1 MSKAR
6 RKWEQDLIATA
17 ALMGA
22 VFEEVVIGRPSSLK
36 SVSVP
41 LVVRIRKAWTVNLY
55 DRDGRSIFSSPKQA
69 AYWYLVERYNLS
81 FQNNG
86 ELMSCHKYGG
96 MMNSDSCIR
105 RHQSLTKEAA
115 WRREQKLSSKFRR
128 NFGRGLTVKAPSPID
143 T

>member
-22 VFEEVVIGRPSSLK
+22 VFEEVVISRPSSLR

-41 LVVRIRKAWTVNLY
+41 LVARIRKAWTVNLY
-55 DRDGRSIFSSPKQA
+55 DRDERSIFSSPKQA

-96 MMNSDSCIR
+96 MMDSDSYIR

-115 WRREQKLSSKFRR
+115 WRKEQKNSSKFRR
-128 NFGRGLTVKAPSPID
+128 NIAHGRTVKAPSLTD

>member
-22 VFEEVVIGRPSSLK
+22 VFEEVVISRRSFRKG
-36 SVSVP
+36 VP
-41 LVVRIRKAWTVNLY
+41 PIERIRKAWTSNVH
-55 DRDGRSIFSSPKQA
+55 DDATMRGSFSSPHQA
-69 AYWYLVERYNLS
+69 AYWYLVERHNLS

-86 ELMSCHKYGG
+86 ELRPCQKYGG

-128 NFGRGLTVKAPSPID
+128 NFGRGHTVIAQSD
-143 T
+143 TAT

>member
-1 MSKAR
+1 MSRAR
-6 RKWEQDLIATA
+6 RKWEQDLIAAA

-22 VFEEVVIGRPSSLK
+22 VFEEVVISRRSFRGPVPSGE
-36 SVSVP
+36 
-41 LVVRIRKAWTVNLY
+41 RIRKAWAVSIY
-55 DRDGRSIFSSPKQA
+55 DSEQRGVFFSSLHQA
-69 AYWYLVERYNLS
+69 AYWYLVERHNLS

-128 NFGRGLTVKAPSPID
+128 NFGRGHTVKQPNPTD

>member
-22 VFEEVVIGRPSSLK
+22 VFEEIVVSRRFWGGSGE
-36 SVSVP
+36 VSERV
-41 LVVRIRKAWTVNLY
+41 RKAWAV
-55 DRDGRSIFSSPKQA
+55 SIHDSEQRGVFSSPHQA
-69 AYWYLVERYNLS
+69 AYWYLVERHNLS

-86 ELMSCHKYGG
+86 ELMPCQRYGG

-115 WRREQKLSSKFRR
+115 WRKEQKLSSKFRR
-128 NFGRGLTVKAPSPID
+128 NIALGHTVKALSPTD